1 MKQKLFFTLI
11 ISLTVTLGVTKFLL
25 GEYKHALNV
34 SMEALRDQK
43 HEQLIRVTEIESAY
57 AKRLALVTGSPEN
70 LIGYVEDSRP
80 IFVRSTVETAF
91 NH

>member
-1 MKQKLFFTLI
+1 MSQKIFLTFI
-11 ISLTVTLGVTKFLL
+11 ISITVTLGVTKFLL

-43 HEQLIRVTEIESAY
+43 HEQLIRVTEVEAAY
-57 AKRLALVTGSPEN
+57 AKRLALVTGNSEN
-70 LIGYVEDSRP
+70 LIGYVEDAHP

-91 NH
+91 NR